1 MTERTQI
8 NAEKAQT
15 LVSSAFDDSIVPALI
30 EYIRIPNKSPDFDP
44 DWARN
49 GYMHE
54 AMDLIV
60 EWCRAHRLEGMELE
74 VVELPGLTPLL
85 FIEIPGQIDD
95 TVLLYGHMDKQ
106 PEMTGWDEGLG
117 PWTPVLR
124 GERLFGRGGADD
136 GYSTFASLSAI
147 RILQD
152 QGIPHA
158 RCVVIIEG
166 SEESGSPDLPYY
178 IDHLRARI
186 GEPSLVVCLDS
197 GAGNYDQLWCT
208 TSLRG
213 MVVGDLHVEV
223 IGEGVHSGDAGGIVP
238 SSFRVLRT
246 LLSRLEDEADGSI
259 IPQWLHADIP
269 AQRIEQAHAVAEV
282 IGERIWDRFPW
293 CEGVRPMADDPVE
306 LVLNR
311 TWRPALAVTGA
322 GGFPDIG
329 DAGNVMR
336 PGSSV
341 RLSLRLPPD
350 VGGTEA
356 GARLTRLLT
365 EDPPYGARVRFEAQG
380 NDGWN
385 APPLAPWLEA
395 ALLESSRSYFGRP
408 AMYMGEGGTIPF
420 MAMLGDEFPDA
431 QFLVTGVL
439 GPESNA
445 HGPNEF
451 LHIPTAK
458 KLSCCV
464 AETIRQHAL
473 REDGHTGRPDSHDHA
488 DGSADGS
495 ADGTKSPCIT
505 VEASP

>member
-1 MTERTQI
+1 MTTD
-8 NAEKAQT
+8 KAIDARQARAFVASEFDESIIPT
-15 LVSSAFDDSIVPALI
+15 LVD
-30 EYIRIPNKSPDFDP
+30 YIRIPNKSPEFDP

-49 GYMHE
+49 GHMHD
-54 AMDLIV
+54 AMALIV
-60 EWCRAHRLEGMELE
+60 EWCRAHPPDGMKLE
-74 VVELPGLTPLL
+74 VVELPGRTPLL
-85 FIEIPGQIDD
+85 FIEIPGEVDD

-106 PEMTGWDEGLG
+106 PEMTGWNEGLG

-124 GERLFGRGGADD
+124 RERLYGRGGADD

-166 SEESGSPDLPYY
+166 SEESGSPDLPWY
-178 IDHLRARI
+178 IDHLRERI

-213 MVVGDLHVEV
+213 MVAGNLHVDV

-238 SSFRVLRT
+238 SSFRVLRM
-246 LLSRLEDEADGSI
+246 LLSRLENETDGAI
-259 IPQWLHADIP
+259 LPDWLHAEIP
-269 AQRIEQAHAVAEV
+269 VQRVQQARTAAAV
-282 IGERIWDRFPW
+282 IGDRVWARFPW
-293 CEGVRPMADDPVE
+293 HEGVRPMADNLVD

-322 GGFPDIG
+322 GGLPDIG
-329 DAGNVMR
+329 NAGNVMR
-336 PGSSV
+336 PGTSV
-341 RLSLRLPPD
+341 RLSLRLPPSISGD
-350 VGGTEA
+350 AAAASLTDL
-356 GARLTRLLT
+356 LTR
-365 EDPPYGARVRFEAQG
+365 DPPHGARVRFEAQG

-385 APPLAPWLEA
+385 APPLAAWLEA
-395 ALLESSRSYFGRP
+395 ALLESSQTYFGRP

-420 MAMLGDEFPDA
+420 MAMLGAEFPGA

-451 LHIPTAK
+451 LHIPTAQ
-458 KLSCCV
+458 KLTCCV

-473 REDGHTGRPDSHDHA
+473 RPRQVS
-488 DGSADGS
+488 
-495 ADGTKSPCIT
+495 
-505 VEASP
+505 

>member
-1 MTERTQI
+1 MNTNKQI
-8 NAEKAQT
+8 DAGKAQA
-15 LVSSAFDDSIVPALI
+15 LVANEFEDSILPTLI
-30 EYIRIPNKSPDFDP
+30 DYIRIPNKSPDFDP
-44 DWARN
+44 DWASH

-60 EWCRAHRLEGMELE
+60 KWCRAHPVYGMELD
-74 VVELPGLTPLL
+74 VLELPGRTPLL
-85 FIEIPGQIDD
+85 FIEIPGEIDD

-106 PEMTGWDEGLG
+106 PEMTGWNEGFG

-124 GERLFGRGGADD
+124 GERLYGRGGADD
-136 GYSTFASLSAI
+136 GYSTFSSLLGL
-147 RILQD
+147 RILKE

-166 SEESGSPDLPYY
+166 SEESGSPDLPFY
-178 IDHLRARI
+178 IDHLRGRI

-213 MVVGDLHVEV
+213 MVTGDLHVDV
-223 IGEGVHSGDAGGIVP
+223 IGEGVHSGDAGGVVP
-238 SSFRVLRT
+238 SSFRVLRM
-246 LLSRLEDEADGSI
+246 LLSRLENETDGRI
-259 IPQWLHADIP
+259 LPKWLHAEIP
-269 AQRIEQAHAVAEV
+269 QQRVEQARAAAEV
-282 IGERIWDRFPW
+282 IGEQIWARFPW
-293 CEGVRPMADDPVE
+293 HDGVRPMADDPVE

-322 GGFPDIG
+322 GGLPDIG
-329 DAGNVMR
+329 NAGNTLR
-336 PGSSV
+336 PGTSV

-350 VGGTEA
+350 VSGDDAAT
-356 GARLTRLLT
+356 RLTALLT
-365 EDPPYGARVRFEAQG
+365 RDPPHGARVRFDGAG

-385 APPLAPWLEA
+385 APPLAPWLEN
-395 ALLESSRSYFGRP
+395 ALLESSQTYFGRP
-408 AMYMGEGGTIPF
+408 SMYMGEGGTIPF
-420 MAMLGDEFPDA
+420 MAMLGSEFPDA

-451 LHIPTAK
+451 LHIPTAR
-458 KLSCCV
+458 KLTCCV

-473 REDGHTGRPDSHDHA
+473 RDGDDARS
-488 DGSADGS
+488 S
-495 ADGTKSPCIT
+495 
-505 VEASP
+505 

>member
-1 MTERTQI
+1 MSTT
-8 NAEKAQT
+8 NAIDAGRAQA
-15 LVSSAFDDSIVPALI
+15 LVANEFDESIVPTLI
-30 EYIRIPNKSPDFDP
+30 DYIRIPNKSPDFDP
-44 DWARN
+44 DWADN

-60 EWCRAHRLEGMELE
+60 GWCREHPVNGMKLEI
-74 VVELPGLTPLL
+74 VELPGRTPLL
-85 FIEIPGQIDD
+85 FIEIPGEIDD

-106 PEMTGWDEGLG
+106 PEMTGWNEGLG

-124 GERLFGRGGADD
+124 GERLYGRGGADD
-136 GYSTFASLSAI
+136 GYSTFSSLLAL
-147 RILQD
+147 RILQE

-166 SEESGSPDLPYY
+166 SEESGSPDLPWY
-178 IDHLRARI
+178 IDHLRERI

-213 MVVGDLHVEV
+213 MVTGNLHVDV

-246 LLSRLEDEADGSI
+246 LLSRLENETDGRI
-259 IPQWLHADIP
+259 LPTWLHAEIP
-269 AQRIEQAHAVAEV
+269 GQRVEQARAAAEV
-282 IGERIWDRFPW
+282 IGDRIWARFPW
-293 CEGVRPMADDPVE
+293 RDGVQPMADDRVE

-322 GGFPDIG
+322 GGLPDIG
-329 DAGNVMR
+329 NAGNTLR
-336 PGSSV
+336 PGTSV
-341 RLSLRLPPD
+341 RLSLRLPPSVSGD
-350 VGGTEA
+350 DA
-356 GARLTRLLT
+356 ASRLTELLT
-365 EDPPYGARVRFEAQG
+365 RDPPHGARVRFEGLG

-395 ALLESSRSYFGRP
+395 ALLEASQTYFGKP
-408 AMYMGEGGTIPF
+408 SMYMGEGGTIPF
-420 MAMLGDEFPDA
+420 MAMLGAEFPDA

-451 LHIPTAK
+451 LHIPTAQ
-458 KLSCCV
+458 KLTCCV
-464 AETIRQHAL
+464 AETLRQHAL
-473 REDGHTGRPDSHDHA
+473 RGGVDGNSF
-488 DGSADGS
+488 
-495 ADGTKSPCIT
+495 
-505 VEASP
+505 